1 MDPQVLAM
9 AMAATPKFNAN
20 VCQGFATKQ
29 MRLALDY
36 TERLIRSISHSFPD
50 GMRYEGVSIATPIE
64 QYREMTRQRQSTR
77 SVDISRHDYYMA
89 KYMFSYEGVPLGP
102 YFVNLMFARK
112 GGLTTHRD
120 TVYAFTPS
128 LSDIGYSKTS
138 SGVFINFNKTKCNFV
153 KANYNILC
161 DDQHIN
167 TFLYHAS
174 IHNMLKK
181 RRRNWFDQGR
191 PILNTTLC
199 HYLFC
204 KFGLTETMRR
214 FVGVPVVVVPQSDD
228 LLRRYPLTRYMH
240 FRSSRYQQNGPRE
253 TAVSI
258 AIPRSE
264 LNAGNERIIRTMMG
278 SFFYVFDTYPEEFK
292 SLADIDEP
300 AQWQYLLGLII
311 KGDREG
317 RGAVISAM
325 EEHMI
330 STDTMLDELIQS
342 EMKEIGIIV
351 SDIYELF
358 YEIMTTLHDEFLHTG
373 TTEASMYNKRLTILQ
388 NVVEEFNVAVTSLYR
403 DLQRKRNDVLTHD
416 KIDKLLKDYLKLNVC
431 VNAISR
437 HGEVVA
443 VSSPGDNMIF
453 RITSNL
459 IDSTAAGKPSGKG
472 GKKKGSIIDDPAH
485 ALDASIAEV
494 GSFTNLPKSQP
505 DGRIRINPTV
515 NLAANGI
522 VRPKEH
528 LKDVIARTQY
538 WINRRGSSRL

>member
-1 MDPQVLAM
+1 MDPQLLELAKK
-9 AMAATPKFNAN
+9 ATPEFNPN
-20 VCQGFATKQ
+20 VCRGFATKQ
-29 MRLALDY
+29 MTQALKY
-36 TERLIRSISHSFPD
+36 TSRLIRSIAHSFPD
-50 GMRYEGVSIATPIE
+50 GMKFEGVSVATPIE
-64 QYREMTRQRQSTR
+64 QYREMTRLRQSTR

-102 YFVNLMFARK
+102 YFVNLLFARK

-120 TVYAFTPS
+120 TVYALTPS
-128 LSDIGYSKTS
+128 LSDIGFSKTS

-191 PILNTTLC
+191 PMLNTTLS

-204 KFGLTETMRR
+204 KYGLTETMRR
-214 FVGVPVVVVPQSDD
+214 FVGVPVVVTQQSDD
-228 LLRRYPLTRYMH
+228 LLRRYPLARFIH
-240 FRSSRYQQNGPRE
+240 FRSSRFLEGSYGQS
-253 TAVSI
+253 VVVV
-258 AIPRSE
+258 IPRNE
-264 LNAGNERIIRTMMG
+264 LSAEKDRIIRTMMG

-292 SLADIDEP
+292 NIADVDEP

-325 EEHMI
+325 EEHMV

-342 EMKEIGIIV
+342 EMKEIGIFV
-351 SDIYELF
+351 ADIYELF
-358 YEIMTTLHDEFLHTG
+358 YEIMTTLHDQFLHTG

-388 NVVEEFNVAVTSLYR
+388 NVTEEFNIAVTSLYR
-403 DLQRKRNDVLTHD
+403 DLQRKRNDVLTYD

-459 IDSTAAGKPSGKG
+459 IDSTVAGKPSGKG

-485 ALDASIAEV
+485 VLDASIAEV
-494 GSFTNLPKSQP
+494 GSYTNLPKSQP
-505 DGRIRINPTV
+505 DGRTRINPTV
-515 NLAANGI
+515 NLGPTGI

-528 LKDVIARTQY
+528 LKEVIAKTQY
-538 WINRRGSSRL
+538 WINRRGSTL